1 MLVVTHE
8 MRFARDI
15 SDRAV
20 FMHAGEI
27 VEQGPAR
34 KFFARPGIETSQG
47 LPAPCQ

>member
-1 MLVVTHE
+1 MLIVTHE

-27 VEQGPAR
+27 VEEGPAR
-34 KFFARPGIETSQG
+34 KFFCPPR
-47 LPAPCQ
+47 L